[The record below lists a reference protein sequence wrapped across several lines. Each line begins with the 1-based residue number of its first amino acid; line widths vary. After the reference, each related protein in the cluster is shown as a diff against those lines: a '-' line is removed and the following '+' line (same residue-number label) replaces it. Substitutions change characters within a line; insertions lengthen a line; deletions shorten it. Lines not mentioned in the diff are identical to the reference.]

1 MLILE
6 IALVA
11 CETLEASITEVGY
24 IFMTNDTFNCVDMQ
38 SS

>member
-11 CETLEASITEVGY
+11 CKTLEASITEVGY
-24 IFMTNDTFNCVDMQ
+24 IFSSNNTLNCVDMQ